1 MPLVFVVGLANCSK
15 EDYIG
20 RSEPQE
26 AEPRSQIISQHLGNN
41 PGNKPYHSK
50 LGTVLK

>member
-41 PGNKPYHSK
+41 PECESATINF
-50 LGTVLK
+50 GTVLK